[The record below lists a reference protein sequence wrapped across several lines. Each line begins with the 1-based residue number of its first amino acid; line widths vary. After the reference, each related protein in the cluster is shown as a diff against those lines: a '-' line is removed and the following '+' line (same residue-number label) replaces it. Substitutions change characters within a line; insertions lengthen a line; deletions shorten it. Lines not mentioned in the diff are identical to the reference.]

1 MSEDLKAGKVEK
13 LQVVKNRMEVRIR
26 GLSIEAYPFLI
37 RLLVC
42 GTLLFFFP
50 QIARFTPNLLVE
62 QAIAAARS
70 PVPPLKFLGP
80 PGQ

>member
-42 GTLLFFFP
+42 GTLLCFFP
-50 QIARFTPNLLVE
+50 QILGFPDILLME
-62 QAIAAARS
+62 QTTAAAGS
-70 PVPPLKFLGP
+70 PMPPLQFFGP

>member
-26 GLSIEAYPFLI
+26 RLSIEAYPFLI

-50 QIARFTPNLLVE
+50 QIARFPPNVLMKK
-62 QAIAAARS
+62 ATAAARS
-70 PVPPLKFLGP
+70 PMPPLKFFGP
-80 PGQ
+80 PRQ